1 MELVFVSSLLLTC
14 RLFQAVAALQCY
26 ICEAPA
32 HVWNLKEREAI
43 STKYERGERFE
54 RILEGRRACLST
66 GGTETDCPADSKS
79 CQFTVRI
86 GTRNYIF
93 TPGHGDMN
101 ELRVTSRG
109 CGGQAG
115 EGYIDRYPPP
125 SVQQLASDWKTR
137 HIDFPPGMKCKLTSK
152 LEEESLHCVCE
163 GDLCNEDFIPGNG
176 QNFFNYSTQ
185 ITFVCVA
192 LFSMAFIVMCVLC
205 ALRR

>member
-1 MELVFVSSLLLTC
+1 MNFVFALLLI
-14 RLFQAVAALQCY
+14 FSIEAATGLQCY
-26 ICEAPA
+26 QCKSPT

-43 STKYERGERFE
+43 STKYERGERFQ

-66 GGTETDCPADSKS
+66 GGTETTCPNDSKS

-93 TPGHGDMN
+93 TPGHGDMD

-109 CGGQAG
+109 CGGSAG
-115 EGYIDRYPPP
+115 EGYIDRYPAPDIGP
-125 SVQQLASDWKTR
+125 QLASDWKTR
-137 HIDFPPGMKCKLTSK
+137 HIDFPPGTKCKLISK
-152 LEEESLHCVCE
+152 PEEESLHCVCE
-163 GDLCNEDFIPGNG
+163 GDRCNEDFIPGNG
-176 QNFFNYSTQ
+176 HNFFNYSTK

-192 LFSMAFIVMCVLC
+192 LFSLAFIVMCVLC